1 MFISI
6 MTIIVIIISHH
17 HYYYHNNLCHN
28 HYLVQSTRTGW
39 KRTIFCAQ
47 MGVAG
52 RALQPNI
59 RIPRQRHFH
68 YHDRQ
73 QHFSVIIIVT
83 IIILREGTFIHRH
96 FKEISEICCIHI
108 YIYTLSYLQYIHR
121 YTIHTIYTDI
131 YIPTIYTNIYKYI
144 QLYTNIYVKLW
155 CATWRRGGWYHTTP
169 HKISCE
175 TQDEGRLLLLLCI
188 SQTLCRFVY
197 VWMWCKVLI
206 WTGIDWT
213 WTWT

>member
-1 MFISI
+1 MII
-6 MTIIVIIISHH
+6 ILNGYQVINRAADRQQNDDGDITIIIQCTMKLSSVLWNGRDHACVIGGVGGHMMI
-17 HYYYHNNLCHN
+17 L
-28 HYLVQSTRTGW
+28 QSTWTGW
-39 KRTIFCAQ
+39 RWRCTIFVAQ

-52 RALQPNI
+52 RAGRALQPSDS
-59 RIPRQRHFH
+59 FL
-68 YHDRQ
+68 
-73 QHFSVIIIVT
+73 T
-83 IIILREGTFIHRH
+83 L
-96 FKEISEICCIHI
+96 ISEICCIHI
-108 YIYTLSYLQYIHR
+108 YIYTLSYLQYIQI

-131 YIPTIYTNIYKYI
+131 YIPTIYTDIYKYI

-213 WTWT
+213 WPWT

>member
-1 MFISI
+1 MFI
-6 MTIIVIIISHH
+6 IIILFIIIIRFRAH
-17 HYYYHNNLCHN
+17 
-28 HYLVQSTRTGW
+28 
-39 KRTIFCAQ
+39 
-47 MGVAG
+47 G
-52 RALQPNI
+52 RGESVLYFVRRWEWRAARSNI
-59 RIPRQRHFH
+59 RHFH
-68 YHDRQ
+68 NHDRQ

-96 FKEISEICCIHI
+96 FKEISEICYIHI
-108 YIYTLSYLQYIHR
+108 YIYTLSYLQYIQI

-131 YIPTIYTNIYKYI
+131 YIPTIYTDIYKYI

-213 WTWT
+213 WPWT